1 MAGFEVTPNY
11 DGSWSPHIF
20 ALQLVMAFY
29 ASTCLADI
37 ANTDY
42 QGEITGKGSKVV
54 IALTP
59 ELDIHDYIP
68 GQELDYQNL
77 DPNTVELYIDKAK
90 YFAMNVDDVFKKQ
103 WNQAYDQKA
112 IENGAQKMKIAI
124 ETDVFA
130 NIYLDVAA
138 ANKPAA
144 SAGTGGAISNSYV
157 LGSNDATP
165 VAVASA
171 AANDAILGHITGMA
185 AVLDEQNIP
194 RDGKRWLILPT
205 GLTRNLKMSGLKN
218 ANEMGDDQSVLRKGA
233 VGTLDGFTIYNSNLL
248 PYVTAGTPSSG
259 YKVYFGHKSALTF
272 ATQLT
277 QTDVLVNPKS
287 FGTVMRSLNVYGY
300 KVVKPEA
307 IGVAYL
313 KIS

>member
-1 MAGFEVTPNY
+1 MADGFQITPNY

-54 IALTP
+54 ISLTP
-59 ELDIHDYIP
+59 ELDIHDYVP

-130 NIYLDVAA
+130 HIYSDVAA
-138 ANKPAA
+138 ANKPSYA
-144 SAGTGGAISNSYV
+144 AGTGGVLTNSYT
-157 LGSNDATP
+157 LGAASNAG
-165 VAVASA
+165 ASC
-171 AANDAILGHITGMA
+171 NKDEILGIVTGMA
-185 AVLDEQNIP
+185 ACLDEQNIP
-194 RDGKRWLILPT
+194 RDGKRWLILPSF
-205 GLTRNLKMSGLKN
+205 LTRNLKMSDLKN

-248 PYVTAGTPSSG
+248 PFVDDATAASGT
-259 YKVYFGHKSALTF
+259 KCYFGHKSALTF

-277 QTDVLVNPKS
+277 QTDVLKNPKS
-287 FGTVMRSLNVYGY
+287 FGTVMRSLNVFGY

-313 KIS
+313 KAD